1 MFAKGDNKIGDHDH
15 VTGKHRGSAHCN
27 INFKLTVEITLIFR
41 NLRPSDSHLI
51 MKEIG
56 NSDVKKSVIQNWLEK
71 CMTFTI
77 RKSLVFIASMHF
89 MNSIPDV
96 LIKNLTEM
104 DLEYL

>member
-15 VTGKHRGSAHCN
+15 MTGKHRGSAHCN

-77 RKSLVFIASMHF
+77 KKSLVLSRACTLWILFQ
-89 MNSIPDV
+89 
-96 LIKNLTEM
+96 IKNLTEM